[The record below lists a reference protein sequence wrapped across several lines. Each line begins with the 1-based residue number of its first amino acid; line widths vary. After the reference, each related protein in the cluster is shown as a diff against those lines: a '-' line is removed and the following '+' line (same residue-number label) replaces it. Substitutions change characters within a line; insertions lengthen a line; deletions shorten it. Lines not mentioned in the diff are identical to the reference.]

1 MTDTFEDTGYI
12 GAPCVVAY
20 IDGENDFNYNTNG
33 RHRRDTAW
41 TIAYCLLAALT
52 LAGSIPV
59 FLRTDPHTGLY
70 SNRFF
75 NNSTSCDARRYQ
87 QVAGIY
93 NDSTY
98 DPTFLRRFKAE
109 ATIWI
114 PVTAGL
120 SLLWSALNLL
130 LFCLFTRATLATGV
144 LGSLLLGTGLSA
156 MCFTIAHS
164 FPLGITLAAVIAV
177 TTALFFFVGRW
188 ARALFEL
195 LTAAAHSLRRNPWL
209 VPSALGMKIAGL
221 LVLAYGFSAFF
232 SAVNHG
238 FVSRNWGAAQRF
250 AVADENGFCLN
261 AANKHIPCCIFVTH
275 SWAYAYAAAAA
286 VFVIWSGGLVM
297 QLKTFAAADTLT
309 QWYFTTGAGSAS
321 TFISIGA
328 VPVQAVSSIQRE
340 TSSAAR
346 VRRALQHCVM
356 TSFGT
361 LAAGGALLVPLRA
374 IRWTSQGLLHTRYIG
389 RAANCILR
397 PIVSASD
404 KFTRFTSIAAAVT
417 GQAFIPAAR
426 AVFDLLQIN
435 FLPPYS
441 LWWVPN
447 TLLDVTSAL
456 LALCWAAVVFIVTYT
471 TNKQYKPV
479 VMNVSLAAAAVAF
492 FLMLY
497 GLLFTAGLQMDV
509 VHSLYICYAMDQ
521 QQRRTTHP
529 SIHSVLRKVPG
540 QSVQHHQSALAYR
553 APGTSQ
559 SGEATWEMP
568 GLVEAASGAE
578 PVAAATATGRQT
590 ATAEAAP
597 LPALSGDDI
606 IGDSEIMPERV
617 SFSVASVPRLK
628 RRAL

>member
-1 MTDTFEDTGYI
+1 MSDSFGDTGYI
-12 GAPCVVAY
+12 GAPCVAAY
-20 IDGENDFNYNTNG
+20 IDGEDDFKYNTND
-33 RHRRDTAW
+33 RRRRDTAW

-75 NNSTSCDARRYQ
+75 NNSTSCDVRRYQ
-87 QVAGIY
+87 QVAGLY

-114 PVTAGL
+114 PATAGL
-120 SLLWSALNLL
+120 SLLWSSLNLL
-130 LFCLFTRATLATGV
+130 LFCLFTRTTLAMEI

-164 FPLGITLAAVIAV
+164 LQLGITLVAGIAV
-177 TTALFFFVGRW
+177 TIALVLFVGRW
-188 ARALFEL
+188 ARVFFEL
-195 LTAAAHSLRRNPWL
+195 MTA
-209 VPSALGMKIAGL
+209 
-221 LVLAYGFSAFF
+221 
-232 SAVNHG
+232 
-238 FVSRNWGAAQRF
+238 
-250 AVADENGFCLN
+250 ADENGFCLN
-261 AANKHIPCCIFVTH
+261 AAKKHIPCCILVTH

-297 QLKTFAAADTLT
+297 QLKTFATADTLT
-309 QWYFTTGAGSAS
+309 QWYFSTGAGS
-321 TFISIGA
+321 GA
-328 VPVQAVSSIQRE
+328 VPMQALSPTLGESSSFPQ
-340 TSSAAR
+340 
-346 VRRALQHCVM
+346 VRRALRHCVT
-356 TSFGT
+356 TSFGS
-361 LAAGGALLVPLRA
+361 LAAAGALLIPLRA
-374 IRWTSQGLLHTRYIG
+374 IRWTSQGLMRTRYIG
-389 RAANCILR
+389 QAANCILR
-397 PIVSASD
+397 PIVSASE
-404 KFTRFTSIAAAVT
+404 KFTRFTSITAAVT

-426 AVFDLLQIN
+426 AAFNLLQIN

-441 LWWVPN
+441 LWWVPH
-447 TLLDVTSAL
+447 TLLDVISAL

-497 GLLFTAGLQMDV
+497 GLLFTAKLQMDV

-540 QSVQHHQSALAYR
+540 QPIQHHRSDLAYGT
-553 APGTSQ
+553 PGTSPF
-559 SGEATWEMP
+559 GEMP
-568 GLVEAASGAE
+568 GLAE
-578 PVAAATATGRQT
+578 SVAAVTATGRQT
-590 ATAEAAP
+590 ATAGAAP
-597 LPALSGDDI
+597 LPALSGNDVI
-606 IGDSEIMPERV
+606 CDSEIMPERV

>member
-1 MTDTFEDTGYI
+1 MSDSFGDTGYI
-12 GAPCVVAY
+12 GAPCVAAY
-20 IDGENDFNYNTNG
+20 IDGEDDFKYNTND
-33 RHRRDTAW
+33 RRRRDTAW

-75 NNSTSCDARRYQ
+75 NNSTSCDVRRYQ
-87 QVAGIY
+87 QVAGLY

-114 PVTAGL
+114 PATAGL
-120 SLLWSALNLL
+120 SLLWSSLNLL
-130 LFCLFTRATLATGV
+130 LFCLFTRTTLAMEI

-164 FPLGITLAAVIAV
+164 LQLGITLVAGIAV
-177 TTALFFFVGRW
+177 TIALVLFVGRW
-188 ARALFEL
+188 ARVFFEL
-195 LTAAAHSLRRNPWL
+195 MTAAAHSLRKNPWI

-221 LVLAYGFSAFF
+221 LVLVYGFSAFF

-238 FVSRNWGAAQRF
+238 FVSRNWDAMQRF

-261 AANKHIPCCIFVTH
+261 AAKKHIPCCILVTH

-297 QLKTFAAADTLT
+297 QLKTFATADTLT
-309 QWYFTTGAGSAS
+309 QWYFSTGAGS
-321 TFISIGA
+321 GA
-328 VPVQAVSSIQRE
+328 VPMQALSPTLGESSSFPQ
-340 TSSAAR
+340 
-346 VRRALQHCVM
+346 VRRALRHCVT
-356 TSFGT
+356 TSFGS
-361 LAAGGALLVPLRA
+361 LAAAGALLIPLRA
-374 IRWTSQGLLHTRYIG
+374 IRWTSQGLMRTRYIG
-389 RAANCILR
+389 QAANCILR
-397 PIVSASD
+397 PIVSASE
-404 KFTRFTSIAAAVT
+404 KFTRFTSITAAVT

-426 AVFDLLQIN
+426 AAFNLLQIN

-441 LWWVPN
+441 LWWVPH
-447 TLLDVTSAL
+447 TLLDVISAL

-497 GLLFTAGLQMDV
+497 GLLFTAKLQMDV

-540 QSVQHHQSALAYR
+540 QPIQHHRSDLAYGT
-553 APGTSQ
+553 PGTSPF
-559 SGEATWEMP
+559 GEMP
-568 GLVEAASGAE
+568 GLAE
-578 PVAAATATGRQT
+578 SVAAVTATGRQT
-590 ATAEAAP
+590 ATAGAAP
-597 LPALSGDDI
+597 LPALSGNDVI
-606 IGDSEIMPERV
+606 CDSEIMPERV